1 MIDAISSALSGLTAA
16 SRRVDAAASN
26 IVNVNTAGSLDP
38 GGQAP
43 YAPVDALQTSQ
54 SGGGVRAEFVDRDPA
69 SFAAYS
75 PSSPLAN
82 EEGLVAVPNVDL
94 VTEIVNMK
102 AAEIAYKANLKTLQT
117 ASDLTDELL
126 KAVDRRV

>member
-26 IVNVNTAGSLDP
+26 IANVNTAGSFDP

-43 YAPVDALQTSQ
+43 YKPVDALQTSQ

-69 SFAAYS
+69 SFAAYN
-75 PSSPLAN
+75 PSSPLASG
-82 EEGLVAVPNVDL
+82 EGLVAVPNVDL
-94 VTEIVNMK
+94 ATEIVNMK
-102 AAEIAYKANLKTLQT
+102 EAEIAYKANLKALQT
-117 ASDLTDELL
+117 AADLTDELL
-126 KAVDRRV
+126 KAVDRKV